1 MRRSLNPDFKC
12 VHCRAHVVADPFFSG
27 VQHRNHCPYCLWSR
41 HLDHQKAGDRLSA
54 CKAGMRP
61 IGLTYKRI
69 RKKYGDQRGE
79 MMLVHLC
86 MDCGKIS
93 LNRVAADDDSEML
106 AILMTIPATSVLD
119 VEIGIPNFNI
129 NQDLPFHPRFVSVGQ
144 PAM

>member
-1 MRRSLNPDFKC
+1 
-12 VHCRAHVVADPFFSG
+12 
-27 VQHRNHCPYCLWSR
+27 
-41 HLDHQKAGDRLSA
+41 
-54 CKAGMRP
+54 MRP
-61 IGLTYKRI
+61 IGLTYKRT

-86 MDCGKIS
+86 MDCGKVS

-106 AILMTIPATSVLD
+106 AILMTIPATSIID

-129 NQDLPFHPRFVSVGQ
+129 NQNLSFNPLFVSGGQ

>member
-1 MRRSLNPDFKC
+1 
-12 VHCRAHVVADPFFSG
+12 VVADPFFSG

-41 HLDHQKAGDRLSA
+41 HLDHEKAGDRLSA

-61 IGLTYKRI
+61 IGLTYKRT

-86 MDCGKIS
+86 LDCGKVS

-106 AILMTIPATSVLD
+106 AILMTIPPTSVID

-129 NQDLPFHPRFVSVGQ
+129 NKDLPINPSYVSTGQ